1 MHGMVKR
8 NAKKILV
15 ISLVAVLLCVA
26 MMLRMVATGYSDS
39 MAVPLLRNAIHIG
52 LLLAW
57 GISVRDRVMQPQV
70 LRLLMYVMGLILFW
84 FVIRL
89 FKYEFVENL
98 VLLRYL
104 WYLYYLP
111 MLFIPLCA
119 VFTAMLLGKS
129 ELARLP
135 DNAGILTV
143 LSATLWLL
151 VMTNDLHQLAFRFPP
166 GKPWSDNDYGYGPIY
181 YSIVIWLLLCGL
193 SFLILLLYK
202 CRVPASRKF
211 IWLPGVPVVILL
223 AYTVLY
229 LLRVPWL
236 FVFFGDLPAAFCLCY
251 VAILEGCMQTGLIQ
265 TNTGYDMLF
274 EAAAVQAQITDEN
287 WNTCYQSGASFLDAE
302 TLLQAEAAPVLLNR
316 NTLLKTNRIS
326 GGHVAWQED
335 VTELADTLEQL
346 EENQQELEDE
356 NFLER
361 EALRAKEEVLRLQEK
376 NRLYDLIGKYTR
388 PQVVRLDA
396 LLEEYARAEGENVRR
411 RLLTKLCVIG
421 AYIKRCGNLLLIR
434 ESSPT
439 APISELVK
447 AMEESMRNLELTHT
461 ECGLT
466 CTVETE
472 VSTAVMVEAY
482 TFFEQIVEASAD
494 RLDYLWGNLRLK
506 GQDLILHLELEA
518 NVDLSPFA
526 DAAALR
532 SEEGVWVITAHYKA
546 GGDTV

>member
-1 MHGMVKR
+1 MVKR
-8 NAKKILV
+8 NTRKILV
-15 ISLVAVLLCVA
+15 ISLVAVLLCMA
-26 MMLRMVATGYSDS
+26 MMLRMVATEYSDS
-39 MAVPLLRNAIHIG
+39 VAVPLLRNAIHIG
-52 LLLAW
+52 LLIAW
-57 GISVRDRVMQPQV
+57 GISVRNRVMQPQV

-119 VFTAMLLGKS
+119 LFTAMLLGKS

-135 DNAGILTV
+135 NYAGILSV
-143 LSATLWLL
+143 ISAVLWLF

-166 GKPWSDNDYGYGPIY
+166 GKPWIDNDYGYGPVY
-181 YSIVIWLLLCGL
+181 YSIVLWLLLCGL
-193 SFLILLLYK
+193 SFLIILLYK

-211 IWLPGVPVVILL
+211 IWLPGVPVMILL
-223 AYTVLY
+223 AYTILY

-274 EAAAVQAQITDEN
+274 EVAAVQAQIMDEN
-287 WNTCYQSGASFLDAE
+287 WNTCYQSSTAPLDTE

-326 GGHVAWQED
+326 GGHVVWQED

-346 EENQQELEDE
+346 EENQRELEDE

-376 NRLYDLIGKYTR
+376 NRLYDLIGTYTR
-388 PQVVRLDA
+388 PQVALLDA
-396 LLEEYARAEGENVRR
+396 LLKAYDRAEGENVRR
-411 RLLTKLCVIG
+411 RLLTKICVIG

-434 ESSPT
+434 ESSEM
-439 APISELVK
+439 ASVSELLK
-447 AMEESMRNLELTHT
+447 AMEESMRNLELTNA

-466 CTVETE
+466 CTVEKE
-472 VSTAVMVEAY
+472 ISAAVMVEAY
-482 TFFEQIVEASAD
+482 TFFEQIVETAAD
-494 RLDYLWGNLRLK
+494 RLTYLWGNLRLK

-526 DAAALR
+526 DSATIR
-532 SEEGVWVITAHYKA
+532 SEDGVWFITACYKA